1 MSTVH
6 WPTPHGVSDS
16 AEPAAGRKGWL
27 ASLSVRVKVL
37 LAVALT
43 AVTTLG
49 VAAVGLYEMNRLN
62 NDSQTVT
69 DGNVARLIQV
79 AELRQAITQMQV
91 NGILLQYSP
100 PEQAATY
107 GPLFETALKNA
118 NERFTAYR
126 AAGLTDRRWVAGVDR
141 FATIWNRVNVLLAEI
156 STLDPKDPATLAKGI
171 EIGRLMDELDTVVTD
186 LTAFERA
193 DAERVASESRT
204 GHRHGQLTM
213 IIAVLVGLGL
223 GVAFALR
230 VSMGLV
236 GPLHELQ
243 GVVGAMATGDLT
255 RRARV
260 RSQDEIGRMVEGVN
274 RASESIAYALRT
286 LAGSA
291 DTLAGNADELRRT
304 SDEINADAIEAAGQ
318 VTVAAD
324 AANQVSFNVQTV
336 ASGSGEMSASIDE
349 IARNTNDGAAVA
361 AEAVQAAQSTTDI
374 MAQLG
379 ESSAQIGTVIKVISS
394 IAEQTN
400 LLALNATIEAARA
413 GDAGKGFAVV
423 AGEVKD
429 LAQETARATENISR
443 QVETIQS
450 DTQRAVAAIGKIS
463 TIIQRI
469 NDYQLTI
476 ASAVEEQTATTNEMN
491 RNVSLAADGSSAIAG
506 NIASVAASAER
517 TKRRAGENQRA
528 AAELA
533 RLSAELKAVVSTFT
547 LD

>member
-1 MSTVH
+1 
-6 WPTPHGVSDS
+6 VSDS
-16 AEPAAGRKGWL
+16 AEPAVGRKGWL
-27 ASLSVRVKVL
+27 AGLSVRVKIL
-37 LAVALT
+37 IAVAMT

-49 VAAVGLYEMNRLN
+49 VAGVGLYEMGRLN
-62 NDSQTVT
+62 ENTQIVT
-69 DGNVARLIQV
+69 DGNVDRLNQV
-79 AELRQAITQMQV
+79 AELRQALSQM
-91 NGILLQYSP
+91 N
-100 PEQAATY
+100 TY
-107 GPLFETALKNA
+107 GVRMQTATSREAIGQYVGPFRAAMNQVDARLKA
-118 NERFTAYR
+118 YRMNERTDPRWQAGLERFAINWASFNAVLTEISALDPLDPR
-126 AAGLTDRRWVAGVDR
+126 AAAKSAR
-141 FATIWNRVNVLLAEI
+141 FQPLV
-156 STLDPKDPATLAKGI
+156 
-171 EIGRLMDELDTVVTD
+171 DELDRAVSD

-193 DAERVASESRT
+193 DAERVSQESRDAYRT
-204 GHRHGQLTM
+204 GQLTM
-213 IIAVLVGLGL
+213 LVSVLVGLGL
-223 GVAFALR
+223 AVACALR
-230 VSMGLV
+230 VSGGIV
-236 GPLHELQ
+236 RPLRELQ
-243 GVVGAMATGDLT
+243 GVVGAMAAGDLT
-255 RRARV
+255 RRARA
-260 RSQDEIGRMVEGVN
+260 RSADEIGQMVMGVN
-274 RASESIAYALRT
+274 LASESIAHALRT

-291 DTLAGNADELRRT
+291 DTLAGNADELSRT
-304 SDEINADAIEAAGQ
+304 SDEISGDATEAAEQ
-318 VTVAAD
+318 VSVASE

-336 ASGSGEMSASIDE
+336 ASGSGEMSSSIDE

-374 MAQLG
+374 MSQLG
-379 ESSAQIGTVIKVISS
+379 DSSAQIGTVVKVISS

-443 QVETIQS
+443 QIETIQT

-463 TIIQRI
+463 TVIQRI

-491 RNVSLAADGSSAIAG
+491 RNVSLAADGSTAIAG

-517 TKRRAGENQRA
+517 TMRRASENQRA

-533 RLSAELKAVVSTFT
+533 RLSAELKTVVSTFT